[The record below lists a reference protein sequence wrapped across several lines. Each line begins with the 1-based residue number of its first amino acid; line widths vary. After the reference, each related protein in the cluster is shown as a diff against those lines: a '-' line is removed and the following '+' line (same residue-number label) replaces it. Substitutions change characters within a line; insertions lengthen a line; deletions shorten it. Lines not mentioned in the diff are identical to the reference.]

1 MSEDNFQLTLENQLD
16 IESAL
21 IMMEIVVNNRLLTIP
36 NIELLMIAK
45 NRLEKQIENIKLR
58 GINCDHE
65 DIREF
70 CEGSR

>member
-58 GINCDHE
+58 GAICDHE

>member
-1 MSEDNFQLTLENQLD
+1 MTNDSFQLTLENQLD

-21 IMMEIVVNNRLLTIP
+21 IMMEIVVSNRLLTIP

-45 NRLEKQIENIKLR
+45 KRLEAQIENIKLR
-58 GINCDHE
+58 GAVCDHE

-70 CEGSR
+70 CKGSK